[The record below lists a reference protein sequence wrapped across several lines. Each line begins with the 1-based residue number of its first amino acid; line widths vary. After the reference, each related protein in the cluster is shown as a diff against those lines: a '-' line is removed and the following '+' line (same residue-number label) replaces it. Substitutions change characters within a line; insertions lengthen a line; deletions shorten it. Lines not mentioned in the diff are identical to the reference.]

1 MQDARPWDGLLSAAV
16 RHGLTS
22 PSSAS
27 PDVAALSP
35 FPADTPET
43 GVVEPLGEDELR
55 AREATDLVEEEDAAA
70 QLSEMAASLAAE
82 TRRRLQGALA
92 RSVELLRS
100 TPSAAELQAELEA
113 WLLEAGRLE
122 ATLEDALEASTGALA
137 ASAERLARAHEE
149 TSACRR
155 ALEVQVAQATE
166 ERRRGAAQQLQLA
179 AEYDEER
186 KAAQHAADMAAA
198 ELAQARAEL
207 DQAGGLHERRL
218 RQEQLVAA
226 EEAGRA
232 AEAARAECRAV
243 EAAHAQRAESLKSMA
258 EGAASELRA
267 RQVAQLEAEGRADA
281 ARDELLAERQAARA
295 RGGGGGGFAPRD
307 GAGGAP
313 ARGDA

>member
-1 MQDARPWDGLLSAAV
+1 MRVIGLALRTRGKIAMADAARPWDGLLSAAV

-137 ASAERLARAHEE
+137 ASAERLARAKAFLDVELG
-149 TSACRR
+149 TAFAAS
-155 ALEVQVAQATE
+155 LS
-166 ERRRGAAQQLQLA
+166 AAQF
-179 AEYDEER
+179 
-186 KAAQHAADMAAA
+186 
-198 ELAQARAEL
+198 
-207 DQAGGLHERRL
+207 
-218 RQEQLVAA
+218 
-226 EEAGRA
+226 
-232 AEAARAECRAV
+232 V
-243 EAAHAQRAESLKSMA
+243 EVR
-258 EGAASELRA
+258 
-267 RQVAQLEAEGRADA
+267 
-281 ARDELLAERQAARA
+281 ARA
-295 RGGGGGGFAPRD
+295 RARD
-307 GAGGAP
+307 AP
-313 ARGDA
+313 ARGARPSALSPTRALSLRRARCA